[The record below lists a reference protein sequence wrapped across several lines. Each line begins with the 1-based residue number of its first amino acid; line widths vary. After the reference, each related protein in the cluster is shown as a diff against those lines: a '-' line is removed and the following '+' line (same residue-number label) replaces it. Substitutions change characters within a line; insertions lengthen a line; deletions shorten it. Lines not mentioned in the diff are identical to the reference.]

1 MRSACTAGS
10 IAGTGSRDGSA
21 FVVDVVEFVVQPVK
35 EITKT
40 HSHNF
45 LGIPPPS
52 FKKSIK

>member
-45 LGIPPPS
+45 LGIRPPS
-52 FKKSIK
+52 F